1 MPSHTVVSAPV
12 PPSLDDPALLTTTV
26 RLPPEDTWG
35 EAWHRFDKESVWAL
49 RAAVA
54 SGRPLLLRGE
64 PGIGKSQLA
73 RAAAEVLRVPLLAH
87 VVDERSERDELLASF
102 DAVARLAQAQVSA
115 LVAGEDKA
123 WREKLAENNF
133 VRPGVL
139 WWAFDWS
146 GAAKQLGRFR
156 EHCRACEA
164 PVAPKGWKQTV
175 EERLCGPVVL
185 VDEIDKADPSVPNGL
200 LETLANHGF
209 RIPQTGERVVLP
221 VGAKPPL
228 VIITT
233 NEERELPAA
242 FLRRCLVHQMG
253 FPAEREEAIRFLIER
268 ARARKGW
275 TPDKISDEMC
285 RKVAESLLRDRD
297 RAGGDGQAVPG
308 AAEFLDLVRILVEL
322 HPGDAI
328 LQEAALREVEGFALR
343 KNVAVPV

>member
-1 MPSHTVVSAPV
+1 MSSDSPASAPL
-12 PPSLDDPALLTTTV
+12 PPSLNDPALLSTTV

-49 RAAVA
+49 RAAIA

-73 RAAAEVLRVPLLAH
+73 RAAAAVLRVPLLAH
-87 VVDERSERDELLASF
+87 VVDERSERDELLATF

-115 LVAGEDKA
+115 LVARDGLPWQE
-123 WREKLAENNF
+123 RLAENNF

-146 GAAKQLGRFR
+146 GADDQLGRFR
-156 EHCRACEA
+156 EHCRKCEA
-164 PVAPKGWKQTV
+164 PVAPVGWAQV
-175 EERLCGPVVL
+175 ACDRLCGPVVL

-221 VGAKPPL
+221 PGAKPPL

-242 FLRRCLVHQMG
+242 FLRRCLVHHMG
-253 FPAEREEAIRFLIER
+253 FPADREEAIRFMIER
-268 ARARKGW
+268 SRSRKEW
-275 TPDKISDEMC
+275 TPEKISDEMC
-285 RKVAESLLRDRD
+285 RKVAESLLRDREG
-297 RAGGDGQAVPG
+297 AGGDGQAVPG

-322 HPGDAI
+322 HPGDEI
-328 LQEAALREVEGFALR
+328 LQEAALRDVEGFALR

>member
-1 MPSHTVVSAPV
+1 MPSPTVDTVVALPG
-12 PPSLDDPALLTTTV
+12 LDDAALLSTTV

-35 EAWHRFDKESVWAL
+35 EAWHRFDEKSVWAL
-49 RAAVA
+49 RAAIA

-73 RAAAEVLRVPLLAH
+73 RAAAAVLRVPLLAH

-115 LVAGEDKA
+115 LVAQEDKD
-123 WREKLAENNF
+123 WREKLAEKNF

-146 GAAKQLGRFR
+146 GAEKQLGYFR
-156 EHCRACEA
+156 EHCRKCEA
-164 PVAPKGWKQTV
+164 PVAPEGWTQTA
-175 EERLCGPVVL
+175 EKRLCGPVVL

-221 VGAKPPL
+221 PGAKPPL

-253 FPAEREEAIRFLIER
+253 FPTKREEAIRFLIER
-268 ARARKGW
+268 ARSREEW
-275 TPDKISDEMC
+275 TAEKISDNMC
-285 RKVAESLLRDRD
+285 LKVAESLLRDREG
-297 RAGGDGQAVPG
+297 AGGDGQAVPG

-322 HPGDAI
+322 HPGDEI
-328 LQEAALREVEGFALR
+328 LQEAALGEVEGFALR
-343 KNVAVPV
+343 KNSEVPV